1 MTEPLLTRRVW
12 GEVDLGA
19 IRSNTELLCDA
30 ARPAQLLAV
39 VKANGYGHG
48 AAEAAHAAVDAG
60 ASWLGVATVW
70 EGVELKS
77 NRRGMGVPILVLSE
91 PTNTVAAE
99 AVVARGLT
107 PVVYTLAGIEM
118 LAKAVVDDGGHAP
131 LPIHLKVDTGMHRV
145 GCTPDTAVA
154 IAATITARD
163 ELVLEGVCTH
173 FAVADEPDNPYT
185 QGQIERFDEVLAAL
199 EARGLRPRL
208 VHAANSAGLLAF
220 PQARY
225 DLARVGIALYGVPPA
240 PALADRLPLRP
251 ALTIKARVSHVRWL
265 DAGEAVSYG
274 LRYRLARRARIATV
288 PVGYADGVPR
298 NLGLAGGEVLIGGR
312 RHPIAGTVTMDQLL
326 VDVGDA
332 PVEVGDEVVLIGRQ
346 RDAGGAEQEV
356 TASDWAER
364 LGTIAYEIVC
374 GIGSRVPRRY
384 LGQATKP

>member
-1 MTEPLLTRRVW
+1 VTEPLLTRRVW

-19 IRSNTELLCDA
+19 LRANTKVLCDA

-48 AAEAAHAAVDAG
+48 AAEAARAAVDAG
-60 ASWLGVATVW
+60 AAWLGVATVW
-70 EGVELKS
+70 EGVELKGH
-77 NRRGMGVPILVLSE
+77 RRGLGVPILVLSQ
-91 PTNTVAAE
+91 PTNKVAAE

-107 PVVYTLAGIEM
+107 PTVYTLAGIEM
-118 LAKAVVDDGGHAP
+118 LAKAVVDDGDHAP
-131 LPIHLKVDTGMHRV
+131 LPVHLKVDTGMHRV
-145 GCTPDTAVA
+145 GCAPEDAVTLA
-154 IAATITARD
+154 ETIGARD

-185 QGQIERFDEVLAAL
+185 LGQIERFDEILAAL
-199 EARGLRPRL
+199 DARGLRPRL
-208 VHAANSAGLLAF
+208 VHASNSAGLLAF
-220 PQARY
+220 PEASY
-225 DLARVGIALYGVPPA
+225 DLVRIGIALYGVPPA
-240 PALADRLPLRP
+240 PALADRLPLSP
-251 ALTIKARVSHVRWL
+251 VLAIKAQVAHVKWL
-265 DAGEAVSYG
+265 DAGEGVSYG
-274 LRYRLARRARIATV
+274 LRYRLAQRAQIATV

-332 PVEVGDEVVLIGRQ
+332 EVEVGDEVVLIGRQ
-346 RDAGGAEQEV
+346 GDQAGGEEEV
-356 TASDWAER
+356 TAADWADR

-384 LGQATKP
+384 VGHGST

>member
-19 IRSNTELLCDA
+19 IRHNTQVLCDA

-48 AAEAAHAAVDAG
+48 ATEVARAALEAG
-60 ASWLGVATVW
+60 AAWLGVATVW
-70 EGVELKS
+70 EGVELKGQ
-77 NRRGMGVPILVLSE
+77 RRGIGAPILVLSE
-91 PTNTVAAE
+91 PTNKVAAE

-107 PVVYTLAGIEM
+107 PVVYTLSGIEM
-118 LAKAVVDDGGHAP
+118 LAKAVIHDGGHAP
-131 LPIHLKVDTGMHRV
+131 LPVHLKVDTGMHRV
-145 GCTPDTAVA
+145 GCSPDDALALVE
-154 IAATITARD
+154 TIGARD
-163 ELVLEGVCTH
+163 ELVLEGLCTH

-185 QGQIERFDEVLAAL
+185 ASQIERFETLLAELAA
-199 EARGLRPRL
+199 RDLRPRL

-220 PQARY
+220 PEARY

-251 ALTIKARVSHVRWL
+251 ALSIKARVAHVKWL
-265 DAGEAVSYG
+265 DAGEGVSYG
-274 LRYRLARRARIATV
+274 LRYRLPRRARIATV

-326 VDVGDA
+326 VDVGDTD
-332 PVEVGDEVVLIGRQ
+332 VEVGDEVVLIGTQ
-346 RDAGGAEQEV
+346 TGPDGTELEI
-356 TASDWAER
+356 TANEWAER
-364 LGTIAYEIVC
+364 LGTIGYEIVC

-384 LGQATKP
+384 R

>member
-1 MTEPLLTRRVW
+1 MSEPLLTRRVW

-19 IRSNTELLCDA
+19 IRHNTQVLCDA

-48 AAEAAHAAVDAG
+48 AIEVARAAVEAG

-70 EGVELKS
+70 EGVELKGQ
-77 NRRGMGVPILVLSE
+77 RRSIGAPILVLSE
-91 PTNTVAAE
+91 PTNRVAAE

-107 PVVYTLAGIEM
+107 PVVYTLSGIEM
-118 LAKAVVDDGGHAP
+118 LAKAVIHDGGRAP
-131 LPIHLKVDTGMHRV
+131 LPVHLKVDTGMHRV
-145 GCTPDTAVA
+145 GCSPDDA
-154 IAATITARD
+154 IALAKTISSRD
-163 ELVLEGVCTH
+163 ELVLEGLCTH

-185 QGQIERFDEVLAAL
+185 SGQIERFEAVLAAL
-199 EARGLRPRL
+199 AALDLRPRL

-220 PQARY
+220 PEARY

-240 PALADRLPLRP
+240 AALADRLPLRP
-251 ALTIKARVSHVRWL
+251 ALTIKARVAHVKWL
-265 DAGEAVSYG
+265 DAGEGVSYG
-274 LRYRLARRARIATV
+274 LRYRLPRRARIATV

-298 NLGLAGGEVLIGGR
+298 NLGLTGGEVLIGGH

-332 PVEVGDEVVLIGRQ
+332 AVEVGDEVVLIGRQ
-346 RDAGGAEQEV
+346 SSTDGTEAEV
-356 TASDWAER
+356 TADDWAER
-364 LGTIAYEIVC
+364 LGTIGYEIVC

-384 LGQATKP
+384 R